1 METRVMKWGNS
12 LAIRIP
18 RSVAAETGLEY
29 GTPVDVRAED
39 GALVV
44 RPVAPAT
51 VDLRA
56 LLKQVRRSNLHGE
69 TPTGRRRGREVW

>member
-1 METRVMKWGNS
+1 MKWGNS
-12 LAIRIP
+12 LAVRIP

-29 GTPVDVRAED
+29 GTAVEVRAEK

-44 RPVAPAT
+44 RPIAVPA

-56 LLKQVRRSNLHGE
+56 LLKQVTKANLHGE
-69 TPTGRRRGREVW
+69 VPTGRRRGREVW